1 MGLLDGTSQ
10 NSYYTGNS
18 FGNYQFVTIDDI
30 VNQFM
35 ISYVGEN
42 KIIPKIKKTD
52 VAFWAQRA
60 LQELSFDTF
69 KSFKSQQIDLPPSL
83 IMPLPHD
90 YVNYTKISWSDGSGI
105 KHPLY
110 PTNSTSN
117 PYQIKQHSNGNY
129 FFGLEGSFLEETNL
143 VQDSQFDFTLDNN
156 IWSYSEGARSG
167 AWTDPWRT
175 SGNPVKYYIE
185 NIFDEVKIIGGQ
197 LEFKQLWQH
206 GYGISGPSRAYAVW
220 QKIDVRFEKTVD
232 LKATATSGD
241 QQLDGVTLLCDYGV
255 VRVGLTSQD
264 PNIGWVNPAGNL
276 KPATATPP
284 GGPNEGI
291 NRQASNYDIGY
302 LEWADGTTSMK
313 EIENIDVTQYDYI
326 WVYIQSYS
334 PWTTDSVSTITNT
347 YDDDNDPSTPE
358 IAVPKNGSP
367 VQPLPLSSTNNT
379 FQTNVVDFISVIT
392 EGQKDVLTENSLDG
406 NSSTWNNYK
415 SSVPSEN
422 NNDNYEDD
430 TYWPYDGRRYGLD
443 PQHAQV
449 NGSFFIDDRLGKIHF
464 SSNVSGKTVI
474 LDYISDSL
482 GTTEEMQVHKLA
494 EDAMYKW
501 IAHAIISTSSYGQN
515 LAPRFAKE
523 KFAAVRKAKLRLSNI
538 KLEEIVQVLRGK
550 SKQIKH

>member
-347 YDDDNDPSTPE
+347 YDHDNDPSSDE